1 MKYGVSK
8 KASRMGGKPFRIF
21 MSRSCP
27 VLGNPLTPDISDD
40 TIIVK

>member
-21 MSRSCP
+21 MSRPCP
-27 VLGNPLTPDISDD
+27 VQGESVD
-40 TIIVK
+40 TGYFR